1 MHMAGIITIFSVVVL
16 TGCQTPGYYS
26 GEEGIALNVVNSTRV
41 AADFVPLL
49 EGTFNRGTTVFA
61 MPPDMQRKPVGKALM
76 TELRRAGYGVAG
88 DGKNEQN
95 VVLGY
100 EVDGFGEGVVRVA
113 LVAGSHFSASR
124 LYEENDDGVLEPET
138 SFTAWREPAAP
149 GRHKAHSALVA
160 LLQPPEPPAPDK
172 KVPPPATEKRSET
185 AAAATPA
192 AVAPPPA
199 PPAVLA
205 VEPAP
210 MAATKPIAAKDG
222 REPQD
227 RDIVQLVPNKDN
239 VIVVSPALFVGH
251 DAAVPNP
258 FLQKY
263 QPKTLPHEVTITISG
278 IVLGP
283 QPTVIINDRLFS
295 LKDKFE
301 TFELTAIEKDKIVL
315 ARNNCELLIPIQ
327 EEGTDPVK
335 VRYQ

>member
-1 MHMAGIITIFSVVVL
+1 
-16 TGCQTPGYYS
+16 
-26 GEEGIALNVVNSTRV
+26 
-41 AADFVPLL
+41 
-49 EGTFNRGTTVFA
+49 
-61 MPPDMQRKPVGKALM
+61 
-76 TELRRAGYGVAG
+76 
-88 DGKNEQN
+88 
-95 VVLGY
+95 
-100 EVDGFGEGVVRVA
+100 
-113 LVAGSHFSASR
+113 
-124 LYEENDDGVLEPET
+124 
-138 SFTAWREPAAP
+138 
-149 GRHKAHSALVA
+149 
-160 LLQPPEPPAPDK
+160 
-172 KVPPPATEKRSET
+172 
-185 AAAATPA
+185 
-192 AVAPPPA
+192 
-199 PPAVLA
+199 
-205 VEPAP
+205 

-227 RDIVQLVPNKDN
+227 KDIVQLVPNKDN